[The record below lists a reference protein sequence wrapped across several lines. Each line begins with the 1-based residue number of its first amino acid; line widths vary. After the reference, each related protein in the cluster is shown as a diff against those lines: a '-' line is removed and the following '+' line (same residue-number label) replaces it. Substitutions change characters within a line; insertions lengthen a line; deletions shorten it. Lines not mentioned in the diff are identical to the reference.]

1 MKKSRSH
8 LARKSKSGKP
18 TYVPLPEPIELA
30 HLAAILRP
38 NAPSATDALKIAL
51 KWYFDAVLF
60 VREQAASQ
68 IQALFEQKRKEEKRA
83 EGRKHLKRL
92 APLGEAARWADTVRL
107 DEAWNLLAHPEKL
120 AARLGQIPKEGEQLL
135 PAHKRERLLH
145 ELPKFSPK
153 VKTSRTLMDNLLLGL
168 QYFRA
173 ELRVKGD
180 DSAGP
185 DSKKSSTLRELLCFC
200 SHAFCGLGTSVARKP
215 NVITSVARAAN
226 KLRKSR
232 QPKPDKID
240 YRVFAES
247 QAVLSSVTVESVD
260 RSRVFFP

>member
-180 DSAGP
+180 DSADRTRLKEVFNVERTP
-185 DSKKSSTLRELLCFC
+185 VFLLPCVLRARYERRKETQRNYERRESRKQAEKKPSTK
-200 SHAFCGLGTSVARKP
+200 T
-215 NVITSVARAAN
+215 
-226 KLRKSR
+226 
-232 QPKPDKID
+232 
-240 YRVFAES
+240 
-247 QAVLSSVTVESVD
+247 
-260 RSRVFFP
+260 